1 MGPSSPAEMAGLRQ
15 YSDYIIGADSVHC
28 REVSIT
34 PNGAWGGEGS
44 LGCGIGYGYLHRI
57 PTGDDYVAP
66 PPPPAASEKVAKS
79 ENVASPMA
87 TGTPTIINGQLVSN
101 PAAPATPAPP
111 TNLQADVPIFGT
123 AATPAGTGAQS
134 PGGQD
139 TPVGLIASTP
149 PLPDLP
155 SMDSLSTALPDAA
168 SPALM
173 AGLPA
178 APQATSPVISGLPTA
193 PAPVAAYAP
202 APVAAPA
209 LPPASAPAPVLDPVV
224 LAGMPTPDPAVL
236 AGLPAAPPACL
247 LHPSPPLLRSS

>member
-1 MGPSSPAEMAGLRQ
+1 MQNL
-15 YSDYIIGADSVHC
+15 YI
-28 REVSIT
+28 
-34 PNGAWGGEGS
+34 
-44 LGCGIGYGYLHRI
+44 
-57 PTGDDYVAP
+57 
-66 PPPPAASEKVAKS
+66 
-79 ENVASPMA
+79 
-87 TGTPTIINGQLVSN
+87 QLPRFLV
-101 PAAPATPAPP
+101 
-111 TNLQADVPIFGT
+111 LQHFQFQADVPIFGT

-155 SMDSLSTALPDAA
+155 SMDRCVYLYPFNRQMMVMLSPLLSLSTALPDAA

-178 APQATSPVISGLPTA
+178 APQATSPVISGLPT
-193 PAPVAAYAP
+193 AP

-236 AGLPAAPPACL
+236 AGLPAAPPGC
-247 LHPSPPLLRSS
+247 SRSHL

>member
-1 MGPSSPAEMAGLRQ
+1 
-15 YSDYIIGADSVHC
+15 
-28 REVSIT
+28 
-34 PNGAWGGEGS
+34 
-44 LGCGIGYGYLHRI
+44 
-57 PTGDDYVAP
+57 
-66 PPPPAASEKVAKS
+66 
-79 ENVASPMA
+79 MA

-202 APVAAPA
+202 APVAAYAPAPVAAPA

-236 AGLPAAPPACL
+236 AGLPAAPPGL
-247 LHPSPPLLRSS
+247 YSLPPAPISTSS

>member
-1 MGPSSPAEMAGLRQ
+1 MG
-15 YSDYIIGADSVHC
+15 
-28 REVSIT
+28 
-34 PNGAWGGEGS
+34 GGEGS

-66 PPPPAASEKVAKS
+66 PPPTASSEKVTKS

-87 TGTPTIINGQLVSN
+87 TGTPTIINGQLVSG

-111 TNLQADVPIFGT
+111 TTLQADVPIFGT
-123 AATPAGTGAQS
+123 AATPAGSGAQS

-149 PLPDLP
+149 PLPDIP

-168 SPALM
+168 SPATI

-178 APQATSPVISGLPTA
+178 APLPTSPIVSGLPTA
-193 PAPVAAYAP
+193 PAPVAA
-202 APVAAPA
+202 PVPAPA
-209 LPPASAPAPVLDPVV
+209 LTPASAPAPVLDPVV

-236 AGLPAAPPACL
+236 AGLPAAPPGL
-247 LHPSPPLLRSS
+247 YSLPPAPLNTISTSS